1 MLKLILLL
9 TLICV
14 SNAEAIPLLGSIAS
28 LFRIGGG
35 GSFFKK
41 SKVEEKQKV
50 EKKQQVEQKQE
61 VEQKQQ
67 VDQTEELHGHARAGA
82 SKQGKRKATSKLP
95 HAGGGSGSSGL
106 NESDPYVIE
115 LMAKSNNISRLTLQA
130 EEYADRAAEA
140 DVLAEQ
146 LTKKKGNLRMMV
158 SLQAEYNELELM
170 DLASSPDIESSL
182 DELRL
187 KAGSVESLE
196 NDTRDYQDY
205 ILSINRSNITR
216 VPNVTWTRIHE
227 LRDQVKDLDAMENQ
241 TALLKQKVAKR
252 AQLESRINELQALK
266 EAKPGVT
273 IIEDGPEGEPARVH
287 SESWAQPIGLF
298 ASPVT
303 ADERTP
309 VDGFFSSLPSADEDD
324 IFNPRTSEDEDE
336 MFKMALDSVSLVS
349 GEAPTDDDEAP
360 VFVSEPLDEAH
371 ADVLA
376 QTHADLEKLRT
387 REEDEAEI
395 SFPDDDLPVHAA
407 LPAHHEPAVDFS
419 TDFFDP
425 EQMLEAETLLADTD
439 EVN

>member
-50 EKKQQVEQKQE
+50 EQKQE
-61 VEQKQQ
+61 VEQTQQ

-241 TALLKQKVAKR
+241 TAWLKQKVAKR

-273 IIEDGPEGEPARVH
+273 IIEDGPEGEPARV
-287 SESWAQPIGLF
+287 SPIGLF

-309 VDGFFSSLPSADEDD
+309 ADGFFSSLPSADEDD

-336 MFKMALDSVSLVS
+336 MFKMALDSVPLVS

-360 VFVSEPLDEAH
+360 VFVSEALDEAH

-387 REEDEAEI
+387 REEDEADM

-407 LPAHHEPAVDFS
+407 LPARNEPAVDFS

-425 EQMLEAETLLADTD
+425 DQMAETLLADLD